1 MIPITT
7 FAGKK
12 VAVFGLGE
20 SGLIAASALFA
31 GGADVVGWDDD
42 DARIVRATGAGIPT
56 ADLRQLDW
64 SRIAALVL
72 APGVPLTH
80 PVPHW
85 SVGLA
90 RAMAVPVI
98 GDIELFCR
106 ERRAHAPDAP
116 LVCIT
121 GTNGKS
127 TTTALIAHISE
138 SAGFETQLG
147 GNIGTA
153 ILSLEPPRMGRVH
166 VIECS
171 SFQIDLAPSLDPS
184 IGILINLSEDHLDR
198 HGTMENY
205 AAVKSRLITGV
216 QPGGTAVVGVD
227 DGWCRGIADR
237 AEQAG
242 ERVVRVSVRQP
253 LAYGMYV
260 DGDRILQA
268 TGGTATEIARLSG
281 AGSLRG
287 RHNAQ
292 NAACASAAALALGID
307 PKTIQAALRTFPGLA
322 HRMEE
327 VGRKGAVLFINDSK
341 ATNADSA
348 AQALACFEDIY
359 WVAGGKPKSGGI
371 VPLAGFFPR
380 IRKAYLIGEAAD
392 EFAGTLKGKT
402 DYVIAKTLDHAV
414 TEAARDAEASGLGS
428 PVVLL
433 SPACASYDQ
442 YPNFEVRGD
451 AFRNLVRKLPGVVVP
466 RGPEPSQQF

>member
-1 MIPITT
+1 MIPITS

-12 VAVFGLGE
+12 VAVFGLGG
-20 SGLIAASALFA
+20 SGLIAASALFS
-31 GGADVVGWDDD
+31 GGADVVGWDDSA
-42 DARIVRATGAGIPT
+42 ARIAHAASAGFPT
-56 ADLRQLDW
+56 ADLRELDW
-64 SRIAALVL
+64 SKIAALVL

-80 PVPHW
+80 PAPHW

-90 RAMAVPVI
+90 RAMAVQVI
-98 GDIELFCR
+98 GDVELFCR
-106 ERRAHAPDAP
+106 ERNSHAPDAP
-116 LVCIT
+116 FVAIT

-127 TTTALIAHISE
+127 TTTALIAHLAE
-138 SAGFETQLG
+138 SAGFDTQLG

-198 HGTMENY
+198 HGTLANY
-205 AAVKSRLITGV
+205 AAVKERLIAGV
-216 QPGGTAVVGVD
+216 QPHGAAVVGVD
-227 DGWCRGIADR
+227 DGWCQAVADR
-237 AEQAG
+237 AERAG
-242 ERVVRVSVRQP
+242 QKVVRISVRQP

-260 DGDRILQA
+260 DHGRILQA
-268 TGGTATEIARLSG
+268 TGGTATEIAKLGG
-281 AGSLRG
+281 AGALRG

-307 PKTIQAALRTFPGLA
+307 RRTIQAGLHTFPGLA

-327 VGRKGAVLFINDSK
+327 VGRKGRVLFINDSK

-348 AQALACFEDIY
+348 AQALACFGDIF
-359 WVAGGKPKSGGI
+359 WIAGGKPKSGGI

-380 IRKAYLIGEAAD
+380 IRKAYLVGEAAD
-392 EFAGTLKGKT
+392 EFASTLDGRVENIIAGTL
-402 DYVIAKTLDHAV
+402 DRAV
-414 TEAARDAEASGLGS
+414 AEAARDAEASGLEN

-442 YPNFEVRGD
+442 FANFEVRGD
-451 AFRNLVRKLPGVVVP
+451 AFRDLVRKVPGIVVP